1 MARARRTTGYE
12 AADDNNE
19 VDGKSAT
26 GDGAAGDY
34 GADDDYGDG

>member
-1 MARARRTTGYE
+1 M

-19 VDGKSAT
+19 VDGKSAM

-34 GADDDYGDG
+34 GDDDDYGDG